1 MVDGALTTF
10 FRGRWAI
17 LHMTVGEKMQL
28 GSNRRRGAS
37 ATAERRGQGADAT
50 AKKRRAVRV
59 RGGRALRQ
67 VAEEARLRNEQE
79 ALPGKRAPY
88 REINVCQAT
97 SMGPKRKLIIPVG

>member
-1 MVDGALTTF
+1 MVGGALATF
-10 FRGRWAI
+10 FGGPMGHPPHGGR
-17 LHMTVGEKMQL
+17 EKMQL

-88 REINVCQAT
+88 REINACQAT
-97 SMGPKRKLIIPVG
+97 SVGRKKKLIIPVG